1 MIERAI
7 SNDFVTR
14 NLKQR
19 ELIDNFDLWK
29 MKLVF
34 VANRI
39 PYPPFRGDKLK
50 IFNLAKCLS
59 PDHELHLITFYETAQ
74 ELTYEKELKN
84 IFTSVTLIPLTKWR
98 CLLNTVLS
106 FFIPGTPFQVG
117 YFRSHLFRKILHQKL
132 TQINPHGI
140 HVQHLRMAQQIPA
153 THRHI
158 ALLDLPDAISLYYQ
172 RRANHVTSPL
182 LKLAFSF
189 ETKRLTKYEH
199 RILPQFPKVLCCSAE
214 DGKHLQQ
221 LHPTIKVGI
230 LENGVDVQTF
240 APRSTENHGPTK
252 LLFTGNMTYAPNVDA
267 VQYFADEI
275 FPSIQEK
282 FPEVVFEIAGQKP
295 VPQVLAL
302 ANRHGIS
309 VTGFIPNLADAYA
322 SATVVVAPLRFGAGT
337 QNKVLEALSMNIPV
351 ICTPIGFHGI
361 GLTHGEGIWCE
372 YDTSNF
378 IFRIHQILSETQKH
392 KDLASE
398 AGEKIRTRFNWHSIA
413 KQLEYYCLE
422 LKQSHNE
429 SK

>member
-1 MIERAI
+1 M
-7 SNDFVTR
+7 
-14 NLKQR
+14 
-19 ELIDNFDLWK
+19 DNFDLWK

-50 IFNLAKCLS
+50 IFNLAQCLS
-59 PDHELHLITFYETAQ
+59 PDHELHLITFYETAL

-117 YFRSHLFRKILHQKL
+117 YFRSHLFRKILHLKL

-153 THRHI
+153 TYRHI
-158 ALLDLPDAISLYYQ
+158 ALLDLPDSISLYYE
-172 RRANHVTSPL
+172 RRAKNTQFLPIKMALSWETQR
-182 LKLAFSF
+182 LK
-189 ETKRLTKYEH
+189 KYEH
-199 RILPQFPKVLCCSAE
+199 RILSKFPKVLCCSSE
-214 DGKHLQQ
+214 DGEHLQQ
-221 LHPTIKVGI
+221 LHPNIKIGI
-230 LENGVDVQTF
+230 LENGVDIHTYY
-240 APRSTENHGPTK
+240 PRKNTQILPLK
-252 LLFTGNMTYAPNVDA
+252 LLFTGNMNYAPNVDA

-275 FPSIQEK
+275 FPSIHAK

-372 YDTSNF
+372 HDTSNF
-378 IFRIHQILSETQKH
+378 IFRIHQILSDTQTH
-392 KDLASE
+392 KDLATE
-398 AGEKIRTRFNWHSIA
+398 AGEKIRTRFNWNSIA

-422 LKQSHNE
+422 LKQSNNE

>member
-1 MIERAI
+1 
-7 SNDFVTR
+7 
-14 NLKQR
+14 
-19 ELIDNFDLWK
+19 

-50 IFNLAKCLS
+50 IFNLACCLA
-59 PDHELHLITFYETAQ
+59 PEHELHLITFYETK
-74 ELTYEKELKN
+74 KELDYEVELLKV
-84 IFTSVTLIPLTKWR
+84 FTTVTLIPLKKWQ
-98 CLLNTVLS
+98 CLLNTVLAL
-106 FFIPGTPFQVG
+106 FIPGKPLQVG
-117 YFRSHLFRKILHQKL
+117 YFHSRKFKNTLKQSLDRIQP
-132 TQINPHGI
+132 QAI
-140 HVQHLRMAQQIPA
+140 HVQHLRMAQQIPLEY
-153 THRHI
+153 RPL

-189 ETKRLTKYEH
+189 ETNRLKKYEH
-199 RILPQFPKVLCCSAE
+199 SILPQFPKVLCCSAE

-221 LHPTIKVGI
+221 LHPDIKIGI
-230 LENGVDVQTF
+230 LENGVDVQTY
-240 APRSTENHGPTK
+240 APRSTENHGPIK
-252 LLFTGNMTYAPNVDA
+252 LLFTGNMIYAPNVDA

-295 VPQVLAL
+295 TPQVLAL
-302 ANRHGIS
+302 AQRDGIS

-322 SATVVVAPLRFGAGT
+322 PATLVVAPLRFGAGT

-351 ICTPIGFHGI
+351 ICSPIGFHGI

-372 YDTSNF
+372 LDTSNF
-378 IFRIHQILSETQKH
+378 ILRINQILSDTQKH
-392 KDLASE
+392 KDLATA

-413 KQLEYYCLE
+413 KQLEVYCLE
-422 LKQSHNE
+422 VQTNK
-429 SK
+429 

>member
-1 MIERAI
+1 
-7 SNDFVTR
+7 
-14 NLKQR
+14 
-19 ELIDNFDLWK
+19 

-34 VANRI
+34 VANRT

-50 IFNLAKCLS
+50 IFNLAQCLS
-59 PDHELHLITFYETAQ
+59 PEHELHLITFYETK
-74 ELTYEKELKN
+74 KELDYQEALLKV
-84 IFTSVTLIPLTKWR
+84 FTTVTLIPLKKWQ
-98 CLLNTVLS
+98 CLLHTAIAL
-106 FFIPGTPFQVG
+106 FIPGRPLQVG
-117 YFRSHLFRKILHQKL
+117 YFHSRKFKQSVKQLLDKIQP
-132 TQINPHGI
+132 QAI
-140 HVQHLRMAQQIPA
+140 HVQHLRMAQQIPSEY
-153 THRHI
+153 RPLV
-158 ALLDLPDAISLYYQ
+158 LLDLPDAISLYYQ

-230 LENGVDVQTF
+230 LENGVDVQTY
-240 APRSTENHGPTK
+240 APRSTENDGPIK

-275 FPSIQEK
+275 FPSIQAK
-282 FPEVVFEIAGQKP
+282 FPEVIFEIAGQKP

-372 YDTSNF
+372 NDTSNF

-398 AGEKIRTRFNWHSIA
+398 AGEKIRTRFNWNTIA